1 MAVKIAV
8 EMAVE
13 TAARRTK
20 PAFAGSPQPTSQS
33 ATADFVWIAA
43 ISIARANRS
52 HQPTSQSATA
62 DFVWIA
68 AISIAGVNRNH
79 QPTSQS
85 ATADF
90 VWIAAISIAGA
101 DRILNK
107 SRDRPWIVTAASKCL

>member
-43 ISIARANRS
+43 ISIA
-52 HQPTSQSATA
+52 
-62 DFVWIA
+62 
-68 AISIAGVNRNH
+68 
-79 QPTSQS
+79 
-85 ATADF
+85 
-90 VWIAAISIAGA
+90 GA